1 MEGQHK
7 PQTKGLMRRRKG
19 WIGFVRGYKKYIKDS
34 NYDCINWDSNT
45 CRETVKEVT
54 QDAMGKITYKF

>member
-1 MEGQHK
+1 
-7 PQTKGLMRRRKG
+7 MRRRKG

-34 NYDCINWDSNT
+34 NYDKINWDSNT
-45 CRETVKEVT
+45 CRESVKEVT